1 MSPNSTV
8 RHHKYNMADSEALVA
23 RTVELLGG
31 TERFREI
38 SDSEFHEM
46 EARWKQDTDAI
57 GRILRAHLYVE
68 HYLTEHLE
76 KANPRLGSRRL
87 ASLTFARK
95 LALLDSEHPARTSL
109 KDGIAHL
116 NKIRNLLAH
125 NLDAQVTEE
134 DAKIFTNSGL
144 FGSMMAASNRISTNS
159 PPIEIMERFAQF
171 AASSLTSEFSAF
183 GVAFGKALDEAKN
196 R

>member
-1 MSPNSTV
+1 
-8 RHHKYNMADSEALVA
+8 MADSEAVIA

-38 SDSEFHEM
+38 TDAEFHEM

-76 KANPRLGSRRL
+76 NANPRLGSVRSARL
-87 ASLTFARK
+87 SFAQK
-95 LALLDSEHPARTSL
+95 LALLDSEHPARASL
-109 KDGIAHL
+109 KGGIAHL
-116 NKIRNLLAH
+116 NKIRNRLAH

-134 DAKIFTNSGL
+134 DSKIFTNSGL
-144 FGSMMAASNRISTNS
+144 FGSMIAAANSISTNS

-171 AASSLTSEFSAF
+171 AANSLTSEFSAF
-183 GVAFGKALDEAKN
+183 GVAFGKALEEAKN